1 MRRRRCR
8 RATPFTG
15 ALRGRGPI
23 YRFGFFAGPAWKAA
37 EKGKRKN
44 AGEPAWLPRASAVC
58 HFRLCGV
65 RRLAQRFN
73 RRVRGGHA
81 GTKEKNKNRRRVEL
95 RRFFSVLSGK
105 GGLHPAGRDP
115 RGESLR
121 SGGGPEADA
130 CRAAASFCGFAASPP
145 LAAPGPGSKRAA
157 VRAWRDAGPTPRAGL
172 CRSAPRPFLFA
183 LPRSA
188 ASRDVFPRPAV
199 ALSGCGPVRLRPVAF
214 GCIRLWLR
222 STPFG
227 DDLPHAAA
235 SGFGRVRPRFTA
247 SGLSCRQIGPAASA
261 AERGFR
267 PCRPG
272 RGRSYGWSG

>member
-130 CRAAASFCGFAASPP
+130 CRAAAFLFAALQPHRPWPRPDREASAPP
-145 LAAPGPGSKRAA
+145 CGLGGMRDQRRGPGC
-157 VRAWRDAGPTPRAGL
+157 AGARPGRFFLP
-172 CRSAPRPFLFA
+172 CRA

-188 ASRDVFPRPAV
+188 ASGFGRALPRPATFSRV
-199 ALSGCGPVRLRPVAF
+199 PLWPCPAASGRVWLYPALAAFYPVRRRPPACCRIRLRPCPAALY
-214 GCIRLWLR
+214 CIR
-222 STPFG
+222 T
-227 DDLPHAAA
+227 
-235 SGFGRVRPRFTA
+235 
-247 SGLSCRQIGPAASA
+247 
-261 AERGFR
+261 
-267 PCRPG
+267 
-272 RGRSYGWSG
+272 

>member
-1 MRRRRCR
+1 MPPGH
-8 RATPFTG
+8 AFHP
-15 ALRGRGPI
+15 GP
-23 YRFGFFAGPAWKAA
+23 AGPRPDLPLRLFRGAGL
-37 EKGKRKN
+37 ESGGERRGKK

-58 HFRLCGV
+58 HFRLCEV

-73 RRVRGGHA
+73 LRVRGGTRGDKREEQKPA
-81 GTKEKNKNRRRVEL
+81 QGGAAPVFFGFERERGASPRGTGSPGGEPPERRR
-95 RRFFSVLSGK
+95 
-105 GGLHPAGRDP
+105 A
-115 RGESLR
+115 
-121 SGGGPEADA
+121 GGGRLPS
-130 CRAAASFCGFAASPP
+130 CGFSFCGFAAPPP

-188 ASRDVFPRPAV
+188 ASRDVFPHPAV

-272 RGRSYGWSG
+272 RGRSCGWSG